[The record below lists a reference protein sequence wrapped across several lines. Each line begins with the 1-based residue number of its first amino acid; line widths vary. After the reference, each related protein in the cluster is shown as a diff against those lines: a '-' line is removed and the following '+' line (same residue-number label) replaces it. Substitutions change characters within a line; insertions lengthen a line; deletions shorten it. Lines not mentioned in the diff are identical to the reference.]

1 MRVGSCDENACD
13 EKSESCNGAAKFWNA
28 GASGVN
34 GGHAESPSWFSSR
47 KPAICWIGVS
57 SSTSKA
63 FKLEMIGFQ
72 PEKFVCE
79 SVSFSSTGV

>member
-13 EKSESCNGAAKFWNA
+13 EKSGSCDGAAKFWNA

-47 KPAICWIGVS
+47 KPVICWIGVS